1 MILSEDTTVRIV
13 VIGLGS
19 MGKRRIR
26 LIKDMY
32 PKYEIVGVDG
42 REDRRAEASTMFGVK
57 CYSSVKDINEQIK
70 CAFICT
76 SPLSHSS
83 IISDCLKS
91 GWHVFT
97 ELNLVSDRYYEN
109 MELAK
114 ESNLTLF
121 LSSTFFY
128 REETKYISSRIS
140 KDKKWNYIYHIGQY
154 LPDWHPWENYKDFF
168 IGDKR
173 TNGCRE
179 IMAIELP
186 WLTGAFGVIESTQSV
201 SDKMTELR
209 IGFNDN
215 YMVFVKHAN
224 GNKGILVVDV
234 VSPVAV
240 RKLEAYSENAYI
252 AWNGTPDSIVEYNA
266 DAKKLEGVVL
276 QEVAEHKEGYSAF
289 IVENA
294 YKNEIREFFDV
305 VQGQTKPLYGFEQDK
320 KILEII
326 DSMGA

>member
-1 MILSEDTTVRIV
+1 MNII

-26 LIKDMY
+26 LIKEMY
-32 PKYEIVGVDG
+32 PDYTVFGVDG
-42 REDRRAEASTMFGVK
+42 REDRRKEASEMFGIS
-57 CYSSVKDINEQIK
+57 CYQSASDVDVIPD

-76 SPLSHSS
+76 SPLSHAS
-83 IISDCLKS
+83 IITECLEHK
-91 GWHVFT
+91 WNVFT
-97 ELNLVSDRYYEN
+97 ELNLVADKYDEN
-109 MELAK
+109 IKLAK
-114 ESNLTLF
+114 ENNCTLF

-128 REETKYISSRIS
+128 REETKYISSKIT
-140 KDKKWNYIYHIGQY
+140 KDKMWNYVYHIGQY

-186 WLTGAFGVIESTQSV
+186 WLMGAFGEIESVSSI
-201 SDKMTELR
+201 SDKMTELN
-209 IGFNDN
+209 IGFDDN
-215 YMVFVKHAN
+215 YMIQIKHKN
-224 GNKGILVVDV
+224 GNKGTLIVDV

-240 RKLEAYSENAYI
+240 RKMEAYADNDYI
-252 AWNGTPDSIVEYNA
+252 TWNGTPDSISEF
-266 DAKKLEGVVL
+266 DHRTKKLEAVTL
-276 QEVAEHKEGYSAF
+276 SEAAEHKDGYSAF

-294 YKNEIREFFDV
+294 YKNEIKEFFDV
-305 VQGQTKPLYGFEQDK
+305 VLNNKQPLYGFEQDK
-320 KILEII
+320 KILDII